1 MNQTLL
7 NSCLPVKSDLNAP
20 VPALGHLA
28 GKLKTVPTVPG
39 RPYSWFDRLTK
50 ERSHSFAFRL
60 DQTRKVAID
69 LVNTRSPGL
78 FGFARSRHI
87 EVILWS
93 ESGREAL
100 FSVAPGDRDYET
112 LTLNSG
118 RYLLELKTHTSKK
131 IDYALRLTALKWLML
146 DCFAG

>member
-1 MNQTLL
+1 M
-7 NSCLPVKSDLNAP
+7 PV
-20 VPALGHLA
+20 LGHLA
-28 GKLKTVPTVPG
+28 GKLKTVNTVPG
-39 RPYSWFDRLTK
+39 KPYRWIDRLTK

-69 LVNTRSPGL
+69 LVNTRSPGW
-78 FGFARSRHI
+78 FGLTRSRHI

-93 ESGREAL
+93 ESGQREAL

-112 LTLNSG
+112 LTLKSG
-118 RYLLELKTHTSKK
+118 RYLLELKTCTSHK

-146 DCFAG
+146 DCLAG

>member
-1 MNQTLL
+1 MLASGPLT
-7 NSCLPVKSDLNAP
+7 
-20 VPALGHLA
+20 GHLT
-28 GKLKTVPTVPG
+28 GKLKTVPTLPG
-39 RPYSWFDRLTK
+39 TPYSWIDRLTK

-78 FGFARSRHI
+78 LGLTRSRHI

-93 ESGREAL
+93 ESGQPEAL

-112 LTLNSG
+112 LTLKSG
-118 RYLLELKTHTSKK
+118 RYLLELKTRTSKK

-146 DCFAG
+146 DCLTG